1 MPSQARG
8 NLARSVNVTIP
19 MKKRHFVAALIF
31 APAVAVGIYACVEP
45 PPKIDSIPAS
55 GLALRVNVFGASAQ
69 DSEKS
74 FEAVKQ
80 NNKNFAIVTDGGDGE
95 VLVGLDNDSPACVPP
110 TGLCSYKVSYR
121 IRDNAG
127 NVVAADTTSVTATS
141 DHCNGL
147 CAKALT
153 SVSVKVVEAASAS
166 LKGGLSSSAYD
177 GGEVPDGAIVG
188 GDFADAVVDA
198 APPPHTKKSKDK
210 TKVEPAPVKPEP
222 AICAIGHG
230 NHLPSDEAERRAA
243 QVEVLKRLNVLSQD
257 EYDCLRKAYLERL

>member
-1 MPSQARG
+1 MPSEAGRDFAR
-8 NLARSVNVTIP
+8 AVNVTIS

-45 PPKIDSIPAS
+45 PPKIDAIPAS

-153 SVSVKVVEAASAS
+153 SVSVKVVEAASNA
-166 LKGGLSSSAYD
+166 LKSGGSA
-177 GGEVPDGAIVG
+177 P
-188 GDFADAVVDA
+188 ADADGSATSALATGETVDA
-198 APPPHTKKSKDK
+198 AVEAGPPAHPKKSKEK
-210 TKVEPAPVKPEP
+210 SKVEPAPTKPEP
-222 AICAIGHG
+222 AICAVGHG

>member
-1 MPSQARG
+1 
-8 NLARSVNVTIP
+8 
-19 MKKRHFVAALIF
+19 MKKSHFIAASRRPRAARLGLIF
-31 APAVAVGIYACVEP
+31 VPAMVATLYACVEP

-55 GLALRVNVFGASAQ
+55 GLSLRVKIFGASAQ
-69 DSEKS
+69 DSENS
-74 FEAVKQ
+74 FQAVKQ
-80 NNKNFAIVTDGGDGE
+80 NNKNFAIVQDGGDGE

-127 NVVAADTTSVTATS
+127 NVVAQETTSVQATS

-153 SVSVKVVEAASAS
+153 NVSVKVVEAASNA
-166 LKGGLSSSAYD
+166 LKSSGSATSDSD
-177 GGEVPDGAIVG
+177 GGTATTSSTTEI
-188 GDFADAVVDA
+188 ADASNET
-198 APPPHTKKSKDK
+198 APIAKPKKSKEK
-210 TKVEPAPVKPEP
+210 KVEAAPAKGEP
-222 AICAIGHG
+222 AICAVGHG

-257 EYDCLRKAYLERL
+257 EYDCLRKAYLDRL

>member
-1 MPSQARG
+1 
-8 NLARSVNVTIP
+8 
-19 MKKRHFVAALIF
+19 MKKSHFIAAPSRRLRVARLLIF
-31 APAVAVGIYACVEP
+31 APALMAGLYACVEP

-55 GLALRVNVFGASAQ
+55 GLSLRVKVFGASAQ

-80 NNKNFAIVTDGGDGE
+80 NNKNFAIVQDGGDGE

-127 NVVAADTTSVTATS
+127 NVVAQETTSVQATS
-141 DHCNGL
+141 DHCQGL

-153 SVSVKVVEAASAS
+153 NVSVKVVEAASNA
-166 LKGGLSSSAYD
+166 LKSSGPADSDSGAGGLGLSGGADSAD
-177 GGEVPDGAIVG
+177 GG
-188 GDFADAVVDA
+188 ADAA
-198 APPPHTKKSKDK
+198 AIAHPKKAKDK
-210 TKVEPAPVKPEP
+210 PKVEPAPSKAEP
-222 AICAIGHG
+222 AICAVGHG

-243 QVEVLKRLNVLSQD
+243 QVEVLKRLDVLSQE
-257 EYDCLRKAYLERL
+257 EYDCLRKAYLDRL

>member
-1 MPSQARG
+1 
-8 NLARSVNVTIP
+8 
-19 MKKRHFVAALIF
+19 MKISHIVATLIF
-31 APAVAVGIYACVEP
+31 APALAAGLYACVEP

-80 NNKNFAIVTDGGDGE
+80 NNKNFAIVQDGGDGE
-95 VLVGLDNDSPACVPP
+95 VLIGLDNDSPACVPP

-121 IRDNAG
+121 IRDNSG
-127 NVVAADTTSVTATS
+127 NVVAADTSSVTATS
-141 DHCNGL
+141 DHCQGL

-153 SVSVKVVEAASAS
+153 NVSVKVVEAASNA
-166 LKGGLSSSAYD
+166 LKSGGSADADSGAGGLGLS
-177 GGEVPDGAIVG
+177 GAST
-188 GDFADAVVDA
+188 DSTDAADAG
-198 APPPHTKKSKDK
+198 APPTHPKKSKEK
-210 TKVEPAPVKPEP
+210 SKVEAAPAKAEP
-222 AICAIGHG
+222 AICAVGHG

-257 EYDCLRKAYLERL
+257 EYDCLRKAYLDRL